1 MKKQRIYITIISLFL
16 CACSGGDSKETPTPP
31 PAEVKIPKEATLIS
45 PANNTECNQ
54 GNIISDDLSR
64 VLFEWSPSENTNT
77 YTIKVTNLKTNS
89 VQQQSTSDTSQSMDL
104 KRGIPFSWSVI
115 SKSNSTT
122 ETAESEI
129 FRFFNAGAPVEN
141 HTPFPAEA
149 VSPSRGATL
158 TDVTLIT
165 LEWDSSDIDND
176 LASHT
181 VQLLGS
187 DEILD
192 EVDFGNESTTTFQTT
207 TAQSISEVEVEAGKI
222 YYWQVT
228 SQDQAGNSVTSEI
241 FQFRVI

>member
-1 MKKQRIYITIISLFL
+1 M
-16 CACSGGDSKETPTPP
+16 
-31 PAEVKIPKEATLIS
+31 KIPKEATLIS

-54 GNIISDDLSR
+54 GNVISDDLSR

-89 VQQQSTSDTSQSMDL
+89 VQQQSTSDTSQRMDL

-181 VQLLGS
+181 VELLGS
-187 DEILD
+187 NEILD

-228 SQDQAGNSVTSEI
+228 SQDQAGNSITSEI
-241 FQFRVI
+241 FEFRVI

>member
-1 MKKQRIYITIISLFL
+1 
-16 CACSGGDSKETPTPP
+16 
-31 PAEVKIPKEATLIS
+31 
-45 PANNTECNQ
+45 
-54 GNIISDDLSR
+54 
-64 VLFEWSPSENTNT
+64 
-77 YTIKVTNLKTNS
+77 
-89 VQQQSTSDTSQSMDL
+89 
-104 KRGIPFSWSVI
+104 
-115 SKSNSTT
+115 
-122 ETAESEI
+122 
-129 FRFFNAGAPVEN
+129 
-141 HTPFPAEA
+141 

-241 FQFRVI
+241 FEFRVI